1 MDGGGSTDMT
11 LAFELE
17 ALKRLARPEEV
28 FSDARTWSEYVGVV
42 SEKPTYVVTNF
53 TRKKRIRQ
61 DFFSGPR
68 GREESL
74 ENVKAQFDTDRH
86 VFVGV
91 DEEDAELAEAVG
103 WEFLRID
110 QAAEAADWELGDS
123 ETPDSLPEV
132 PLAARIERDSPE
144 APALDVTGRIDR
156 LAVLDNTVL
165 IVDYKTNRPAP
176 ERAADVAAAH
186 VAQLAAY
193 RIAVAALFPG
203 KRVCAALLWTDG
215 PRLMEIP
222 EAMLARAEAA
232 IRAGGSP

>member
-53 TRKKRIRQ
+53 TRKNRIRQ

-74 ENVKAQFDTDRH
+74 ENVKTQFDTERH

-91 DEEDAELAEAVG
+91 DDGDETLAEEVG
-103 WEFLRID
+103 WEFLPVER
-110 QAAEAADWELGDS
+110 AAEAAGWELGDP
-123 ETPDSLPEV
+123 ETDDEAV
-132 PLAARIERDSPE
+132 DDEGRDDWP
-144 APALDVTGRIDR
+144 
-156 LAVLDNTVL
+156 
-165 IVDYKTNRPAP
+165 
-176 ERAADVAAAH
+176 
-186 VAQLAAY
+186 
-193 RIAVAALFPG
+193 
-203 KRVCAALLWTDG
+203 
-215 PRLMEIP
+215 
-222 EAMLARAEAA
+222 
-232 IRAGGSP
+232 